1 MHDEFQYLTELP
13 GTPKKQSWVQDRLEI
28 LSEWER
34 VMLTAVTP
42 PPAPAT
48 VGAGFGPPAAPWE
61 GSSFP
66 GPKG

>member
-34 VMLTAVTP
+34 VMLTAVT
-42 PPAPAT
+42 A
-48 VGAGFGPPAAPWE
+48 
-61 GSSFP
+61 
-66 GPKG
+66 

>member
-34 VMLTAVTP
+34 VMLTAVTAQQP
-42 PPAPAT
+42 PPLRRRHST
-48 VGAGFGPPAAPWE
+48 VCCRWNTALY
-61 GSSFP
+61 SLQ
-66 GPKG
+66 

>member
-34 VMLTAVTP
+34 VMLTAVT
-42 PPAPAT
+42 ARHCGGGIQLSA
-48 VGAGFGPPAAPWE
+48 VAGIRLCILCNE
-61 GSSFP
+61 RL
-66 GPKG
+66 

>member
-34 VMLTAVTP
+34 VMLTAVTRHCGGGIQLS
-42 PPAPAT
+42 A
-48 VGAGFGPPAAPWE
+48 VAGIRLCILCNE
-61 GSSFP
+61 RL
-66 GPKG
+66 